1 MDMETTTEQ
10 REEFRPAEER
20 RETKRERARGYFRE
34 HPAAIG
40 VLLVVVLAIAAG
52 IFFAWRYYSVREST
66 DDAQIDG
73 HIIPLSSRVP
83 GTVVS
88 VNFEDN
94 QLVDKGTVLVQL
106 DQTDYKVAV
115 QKAEADLADAKAAAA
130 AASTG
135 VPIARST
142 YNSQLAN
149 AQAALAT
156 AQEQATAA
164 AAGQRQAEANHHRI
178 AADVQR
184 FAALVAKDEIS
195 RQQYDTAVAQEQ
207 AAAAAVDSAKAQ
219 VAAANSRVAE
229 ARAGLQAAGAAPQQ
243 IQVTQSRAGSATA
256 AVARAQ
262 AALDQAKLNLDYTTI
277 RASEAGII
285 SKRNVEPG
293 QVIQPG
299 QPLFAIVYLE
309 DIWVTANFKE
319 TQLKNMKPGDP
330 ATIHVDA
337 YGHDYSGH
345 IDSIGGATGARF
357 SLLPPENATGNYV
370 KVVQRLPVKIVFD
383 KGQDPNHMLRPGMS
397 VVPTVKIGK

>member
-1 MDMETTTEQ
+1 METTTEQ
-10 REEFRPAEER
+10 RTDFEPVEQRGESR
-20 RETKRERARGYFRE
+20 RQRARGYFRE
-34 HPAAIG
+34 HPNAKWVLLLVALALAAG
-40 VLLVVVLAIAAG
+40 VL
-52 IFFAWRYYSVREST
+52 FAWRYYSVREST

-73 HIIPLSSRVP
+73 HIIPLSSRVS
-83 GTVVS
+83 GTVVA
-88 VNFEDN
+88 VNVEDN
-94 QLVDKGTVLVQL
+94 QFVEKGTVLVQL
-106 DQTDYKVAV
+106 DQTDYRVAI
-115 QKAEADLADAKAAAA
+115 QKAEADLADARAGAA

-135 VPIARST
+135 IPIARST
-142 YNSQLAN
+142 FNSQLAN

-164 AAGQRQAEANHHRI
+164 AAAQRQAEANHHRI

-184 FAALVAKDEIS
+184 FSALVAKDEIP

-219 VAAANSRVAE
+219 LAAANSRVAE
-229 ARAGLQAAGAAPQQ
+229 ARAGLGGAQTAPQQ

-262 AALDQAKLNLDYTTI
+262 AALDQAKLNMQYTTI
-277 RASEAGII
+277 VASQPGII

-293 QVIQPG
+293 QVIQAG
-299 QPLFAIVYLE
+299 QPLFAIVYLD

-319 TQLKNMKPGDP
+319 TQLKKMKAGDP
-330 ATIHVDA
+330 TTIHVDA
-337 YGHDYSGH
+337 YDRDYNGH

-370 KVVQRLPVKIVFD
+370 KVVQRVPVKIVFD
-383 KGQDPNHMLRPGMS
+383 KGQDPNHTLRPGMS
-397 VVPTVKIGK
+397 AVPTVKVGK

>member
-1 MDMETTTEQ
+1 MEPTTEQ
-10 REEFRPAEER
+10 REDFQPAEER
-20 RETKRERARGYFRE
+20 RESRGNRARGYFRE
-34 HPAAIG
+34 HPNAKWV
-40 VLLVVVLAIAAG
+40 VLLVVLAIAAG
-52 IFFAWRYYSVREST
+52 VFFAWQYYSVREST

-73 HIIPLSSRVP
+73 HIIPISSRVP
-83 GTVVS
+83 GTVVT

-94 QLVDKGTVLVQL
+94 QFVEKGTVLVQL
-106 DQTDYKVAV
+106 DPADYKIAV
-115 QKAEADLADAKAAAA
+115 QKAEADLADARAAST

-149 AQAALAT
+149 AEAALANAQQQVT
-156 AQEQATAA
+156 AATAA
-164 AAGQRQAEANHHRI
+164 QREAEANHHRI

-184 FAALVAKDEIS
+184 FSALVAKDEIS

-219 VAAANSRVAE
+219 VAAANSRVAQ
-229 ARAGLQAAGAAPQQ
+229 ARAGLGAAQTAPQQ
-243 IQVTQSRAGSATA
+243 IEVTQSRAGSATA

-262 AALDQAKLNLDYTTI
+262 AALDQAKLNLQYTTI
-277 RASEAGII
+277 VASQPGII

-319 TQLKNMKPGDP
+319 TQLKNVKVGDP
-330 ATIHVDA
+330 AKIRVDA
-337 YGHDYSGH
+337 YGREYTGH

-357 SLLPPENATGNYV
+357 SLLPPENASGNYV
-370 KVVQRLPVKIVFD
+370 KVVQRVPVKIVFD
-383 KGQDPNHMLRPGMS
+383 KGQDPQHLLRPGMS
-397 VVPTVKIGK
+397 VTPTVRVSK